1 MTIYMEGAVAH
12 LNGDLTY
19 SGMTQSSIELL
30 ASSLEQIE
38 SGGGNSIRI
47 DCKMVSDVD
56 INGLQLLDVW
66 MQCARFMGVEPVL
79 VNMPNSL
86 KRALKWM

>member
-1 MTIYMEGAVAH
+1 MTINMEGSVAH

-19 SGMTQSSIELL
+19 SGMTQSNIELL

-47 DCKMVSDVD
+47 DCNLVSDVD

-66 MQCARFMGVEPVL
+66 MQCARFMGVEPLL
-79 VNMPNSL
+79 VNIPNSL
-86 KRALKWM
+86 KSALQCM